1 MASQA
6 HSSDA
11 EAPRMHPM
19 ANVSIAR
26 FIPRF
31 TKPLLL
37 TTHIPSY
44 RHSFSPPVQ
53 ERQAQAESS
62 SSLSSAKNPNHSES
76 KQIQTT
82 DDADDRA
89 SSEYGDGASYVEWN
103 KLLPIPSNLLGG
115 SFQDLF
121 AASKSNTRCTAPPP
135 RLVFFGE
142 QHHQPHVMRAQLQT
156 LHALHAQCQQ
166 ASSADHAP
174 TSTPPIYRLHLI
186 LEHFSVLDQGML
198 HSFSQGRM
206 GPDEL
211 AHAYHAHSEES
222 FHIGHYMPLLMLAK
236 ELDVPIWGGFPPRR
250 WARQVFRN
258 GVDAVKSD
266 EHKRSSPESSAAE
279 TASDPTV
286 SKLSGAGTPRR
297 SPLFTAWSSVTNI
310 SAAHRSYLSGLM
322 RPDLPP
328 RFPPISDAATSAA
341 PALDRPGQPTIYP
354 TWLLQP
360 QNVELKGFGPAQA
373 LKDSYLAHVTAWIL
387 RGARDAEPSA
397 PASQGGSGKDRPV
410 VNVALVVCGLGHC
423 EYGFGAPERV
433 VQLLSQ
439 HSPAEGEWT
448 RPYIIASKPLDS
460 GIWLGYEHAQSK
472 ASAQEHD
479 AGKQETATR
488 AEVQQWLSDPWA
500 RKMADAVVLYD
511 WIDEPTNEGEAETK
525 ANDNAHVNPTP
536 PS

>member
-11 EAPRMHPM
+11 EAPPTTPM

-44 RHSFSPPVQ
+44 RHSFSPPIQ

-62 SSLSSAKNPNHSES
+62 SSS
-76 KQIQTT
+76 IQNGTGNTVEPPRIRT
-82 DDADDRA
+82 DDDGNDPA
-89 SSEYGDGASYVEWN
+89 SSETSACYVEWN
-103 KLLPIPSNLLGG
+103 KLLPIPSNLLGR

-121 AASKSNTRCTAPPP
+121 AASKGNTRCTAPPP

-156 LHALHAQCQQ
+156 LHALHTQCQQ
-166 ASSADHAP
+166 ASSADPAP
-174 TSTPPIYRLHLI
+174 TSAPPLYRLHLI
-186 LEHFSVLDQGML
+186 LEHFSVLDQDML

-236 ELDVPIWGGFPPRR
+236 ELNVPIWGGFPPRR

-258 GVDAVKSD
+258 GVDAVKPD
-266 EHKRSSPESSAAE
+266 ERKRSSPESSTTD
-279 TASDPTV
+279 TASHPAV
-286 SKLSGAGTPRR
+286 SQQFDASTPRR

-328 RFPPISDAATSAA
+328 RFPPISDAAAPSAA
-341 PALDRPGQPTIYP
+341 PALDKPGQPTIYP

-387 RGARDAEPSA
+387 RGAREAEPC
-397 PASQGGSGKDRPV
+397 PPVSQGESRVDRPV

-439 HSPAEGEWT
+439 HDEAEAGEWT

-472 ASAQEHD
+472 DSAGEPD

-500 RKMADAVVLYD
+500 RKMADAVLLYD
-511 WIDEPTNEGEAETK
+511 WIDEPSDEGETK

-536 PS
+536 TN